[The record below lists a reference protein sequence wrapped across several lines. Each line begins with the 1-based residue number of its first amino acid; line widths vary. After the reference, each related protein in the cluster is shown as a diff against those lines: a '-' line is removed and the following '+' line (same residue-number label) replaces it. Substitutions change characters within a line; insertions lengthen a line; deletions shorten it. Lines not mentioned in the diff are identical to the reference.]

1 MTLEWPRDQIERFS
15 VYGFSIDYPL
25 VCRIEFKP
33 KNSRGKGDM
42 VFHFPDKE
50 KLFVSWGDLTVAQ
63 KNFQTLE
70 GQVEHNMQSL
80 RKRSKRLNV
89 QNLART
95 TDSLT
100 VSSHRTIFN
109 NIRLEERGPG
119 LFRRSNVSRSAYTV
133 HLHCPNSNRFF
144 VIYTL
149 LSPKAPEDFEN
160 LFKKMASS
168 LKCHQA

>member
-1 MTLEWPRDQIERFS
+1 MTFEWPREQIERFS

-33 KNSRGKGDM
+33 MNSRGKGDM

-50 KLFVSWGDLTVAQ
+50 KLFVTWGDLTVAQ

-70 GQVEHNMQSL
+70 GQVEHNMQVL
-80 RKRSKRLNV
+80 KKRCKRLNV
-89 QNLART
+89 QNLTRT

-100 VSSHRTIFN
+100 VSSHQAIFN
-109 NIRLEERGPG
+109 HIRLEELGPG
-119 LFRRSNVSRSAYTV
+119 LFRRSKISRSAYTI

-144 VIYTL
+144 VISAL
-149 LSPKAPEDFEN
+149 LSPKASEDFEG
-160 LFKKMASS
+160 LFKTMASS
-168 LKCHQA
+168 LNCHQA

>member
-1 MTLEWPRDQIERFS
+1 MTLEWSREQIERFS

-33 KNSRGKGDM
+33 KNSREKGDM

-50 KLFVSWGDLTVAQ
+50 KLFVSWGDLTVVQ

-80 RKRSKRLNV
+80 KKRSKRLNV
-89 QNLART
+89 QDLART
-95 TDSLT
+95 SDSLT
-100 VSSHRTIFN
+100 VSSHRAIFDHLR
-109 NIRLEERGPG
+109 IEEPGPG
-119 LFRRSNVSRSAYTV
+119 LFRRSKVSRSAYTV

-149 LSPKAPEDFEN
+149 LSPKAPEDFED
-160 LFKKMASS
+160 LFKTMASS

>member
-1 MTLEWPRDQIERFS
+1 MTLEWPREQIERFS
-15 VYGFSIDYPL
+15 VYGFSIDYPF

-33 KNSRGKGDM
+33 NNTRGKGDM

-50 KLFVSWGDLTVAQ
+50 KLFVSWGDLTGAQ
-63 KNFQTLE
+63 KDFQTLE

-80 RKRSKRLNV
+80 KKRSKRLNV
-89 QNLART
+89 RNLART
-95 TDSLT
+95 TDSLR
-100 VSSHRTIFN
+100 VSSHRAIFN
-109 NIRLEERGPG
+109 RIRIEEPGPG
-119 LFRRSNVSRSAYTV
+119 LFRKTKVSRSAYTV

-149 LSPKAPEDFEN
+149 LSSRAPEDFES
-160 LFKKMASS
+160 LFKAMVSS